1 MENQRPVLIPRKY
14 KLSDKWKTPWCIHKN
29 VLHINYFISCHR
41 KKMQHT
47 IEGWVYPVFWL
58 AVFSI
63 YFLYVCNTYLR
74 SKWQSFL
81 FSSRDSSQSSWYS
94 YVCVSALC
102 QAKLWKK
109 NEWQWSPYS
118 LDSIW
123 FRRDRF
129 GWQFYF
135 RLPNWHYPSSP
146 RRGLLYI
153 PPRNKS
159 KNFLPLPFHSTCRN
173 PIMFVG
179 EERERKRGKRDTL
192 RLRRRAQKCNL
203 STTVKL

>member
-1 MENQRPVLIPRKY
+1 
-14 KLSDKWKTPWCIHKN
+14 
-29 VLHINYFISCHR
+29 
-41 KKMQHT
+41 MQHT
-47 IEGWVYPVFWL
+47 IRGLSVIPSQLTTASLYSDWL
-58 AVFSI
+58 IATHTSEANDSLFFSPPEI
-63 YFLYVCNTYLR
+63 PR
-74 SKWQSFL
+74 S
-81 FSSRDSSQSSWYS
+81 RPGIPMY
-94 YVCVSALC
+94 VSAHFVRPSFGR
-102 QAKLWKK
+102 KT
-109 NEWQWSPYS
+109 NGNRSPYS

-135 RLPNWHYPSSP
+135 RLPNWHFPSSP

-179 EERERKRGKRDTL
+179 EEREKERKERHFETKTSCP
-192 RLRRRAQKCNL
+192 KM
-203 STTVKL
+203 

>member
-1 MENQRPVLIPRKY
+1 MEYQRPMLIPRKY
-14 KLSDKWKTPWCIHKN
+14 KLSEKWKTPWCIHKN

-63 YFLYVCNTYLR
+63 YFLYVCNRTYLR

-123 FRRDRF
+123 FPTDTT
-129 GWQFYF
+129 QLT
-135 RLPNWHYPSSP
+135 LP
-146 RRGLLYI
+146 
-153 PPRNKS
+153 
-159 KNFLPLPFHSTCRN
+159 FLPSKRFVVHPPSKQIQKFPAPALPFHMQESNYVCRWRERER
-173 PIMFVG
+173 
-179 EERERKRGKRDTL
+179 EERETL
-192 RLRRRAQKCNL
+192 WD
-203 STTVKL
+203 